1 MAQNVYNEYVF
12 PFLTT
17 QFGITDWDLKLPP
30 SEEEDEIAKLRQ
42 REIQVN
48 IAASN
53 KNLGFEVDMDEE
65 GNFTFKKPEPVEEK
79 PQEENKAESGIDP
92 LAGSNLDQRDLDEN
106 MRNMMEGGSK
116 PQENPATT
124 RNKPSMSVGPD
135 KRMTGL
141 PADAGNQNVDRRSER
156 RIP

>member
-1 MAQNVYNEYVF
+1 M
-12 PFLTT
+12 
-17 QFGITDWDLKLPP
+17 
-30 SEEEDEIAKLRQ
+30 
-42 REIQVN
+42 
-48 IAASN
+48 
-53 KNLGFEVDMDEE
+53 
-65 GNFTFKKPEPVEEK
+65 
-79 PQEENKAESGIDP
+79 
-92 LAGSNLDQRDLDEN
+92 AGSNLDQRDMDEN
-106 MRNMMEGGSK
+106 MRTMMEGGSK